1 METWRIWTS
10 DVRYEGPIME
20 MEDEA
25 SIQSDGQR
33 IMGNGKLKPSRA
45 RLSHRLMNN
54 KHKLM

>member
-1 METWRIWTS
+1 
-10 DVRYEGPIME
+10 ME